1 MPLSVVIPP
10 TQESQ
15 PQSRQARKAGSR
27 AILVATMTG
36 MLGILGATFVV
47 VHHRRPMY
55 TDMPSRFL
63 SSRVAAQRSTSA
75 EPFVSLESD
84 RHAPIAAAAAV
95 KSLRASTA
103 AEDTT
108 SFTSSKSTAPY
119 TKAALADEIID
130 LPGLSQKSLN
140 FRQFSGY
147 LNLKGT
153 EKNIFYWYVEA
164 EEKPDEAPLVFWTN
178 GGPGC
183 SGLFGFM
190 NENGPFRPT
199 VDGRAVH
206 LNPYSWNKIANM
218 LFVEQPVTV
227 GFSYTD
233 NPKDLVFGDKQAAED
248 NFQVIQ
254 AFLERYPHMRGRD
267 FHLSG
272 ESYGGHYLPQLA
284 KYIVD
289 HPNKDAPINLK
300 GFLVGNPLTD
310 PVENLVGAIDSFWG
324 HSILPPNL
332 YDEWLNKC
340 RIQTQSPGTLFGD
353 TCMRLQSLLWN
364 NVRGL
369 NPYALDYP
377 VCLTATKTGLAS
389 ARQRGAIF
397 PPSTEAILA
406 QGRNQRYKLLS
417 HTLPAFIGNRSGL
430 DQASMNKEGTVPRYE
445 PCQDAFAAS
454 YLNRKDVQHAI
465 HARAGTKWADC
476 SDTVFYNFNR
486 NDRHAFMQDTYT
498 YLVDDKKNLK
508 LRILI
513 FSGADDSVCATQGTL
528 FWVGNMGWPIKQS
541 QEWTSWGIDGQVA
554 GFLQGY
560 QNGITIATV
569 SGAGHEVRRIGVV
582 MRNALP
588 GKHLV
593 LTLLFFIRN
602 RCPLTS
608 LWKPWLCSR
617 PTSTTISGRQETSR
631 SNNWFKRKG
640 RAPAD
645 LRLVLH
651 RPHEWF

>member
-248 NFQVIQ
+248 NFQ
-254 AFLERYPHMRGRD
+254 
-267 FHLSG
+267 
-272 ESYGGHYLPQLA
+272 
-284 KYIVD
+284 
-289 HPNKDAPINLK
+289 
-300 GFLVGNPLTD
+300 
-310 PVENLVGAIDSFWG
+310 
-324 HSILPPNL
+324 
-332 YDEWLNKC
+332 
-340 RIQTQSPGTLFGD
+340 
-353 TCMRLQSLLWN
+353 
-364 NVRGL
+364 
-369 NPYALDYP
+369 
-377 VCLTATKTGLAS
+377 
-389 ARQRGAIF
+389 
-397 PPSTEAILA
+397 
-406 QGRNQRYKLLS
+406 
-417 HTLPAFIGNRSGL
+417 
-430 DQASMNKEGTVPRYE
+430 
-445 PCQDAFAAS
+445 
-454 YLNRKDVQHAI
+454 
-465 HARAGTKWADC
+465 
-476 SDTVFYNFNR
+476 
-486 NDRHAFMQDTYT
+486 DTYT

-569 SGAGHEVRRIGVV
+569 SGAGHEVPAYKPVE
-582 MRNALP
+582 ALA
-588 GKHLV
+588 
-593 LTLLFFIRN
+593 LFKAYLNDNI
-602 RCPLTS
+602 
-608 LWKPWLCSR
+608 W
-617 PTSTTISGRQETSR
+617 
-631 SNNWFKRKG
+631 
-640 RAPAD
+640 PAGN
-645 LRLVLH
+645 
-651 RPHEWF
+651 EQK